1 MTVGIEVSLG
11 WVGKGQWC
19 DGVKANSRFR
29 HVISQTSMLT
39 WIRINKRRLKGCT
52 CVRACVCVSVPTT
65 VRRNMLIR
73 RMAVGSSASTE
84 EYSSVDGRFCPDLF
98 YGTSSSL
105 QTVRYSQ
112 MDRNHH
118 HHLPSFLRNHQYDSQ
133 PTGLDIERQK
143 EIAGCDCT

>member
-52 CVRACVCVSVPTT
+52 CVRACVCVCTY
-65 VRRNMLIR
+65 
-73 RMAVGSSASTE
+73 
-84 EYSSVDGRFCPDLF
+84 YSPKKHVDPSNGRWKLCL
-98 YGTSSSL
+98 
-105 QTVRYSQ
+105 
-112 MDRNHH
+112 N
-118 HHLPSFLRNHQYDSQ
+118 
-133 PTGLDIERQK
+133 
-143 EIAGCDCT
+143 